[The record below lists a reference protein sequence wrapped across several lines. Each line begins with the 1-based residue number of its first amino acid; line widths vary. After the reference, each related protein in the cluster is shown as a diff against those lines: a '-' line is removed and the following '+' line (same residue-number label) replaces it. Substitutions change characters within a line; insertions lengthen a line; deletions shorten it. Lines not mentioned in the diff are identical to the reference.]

1 EASLHPS
8 RGLRAGAKSTL
19 LPAVLLFPFLDCLPL
34 HVRRAVPATTLERDD
49 VVDDVSGAGTR
60 LATSGGTGVLL
71 HEPPPL
77 LGVALEAVVV
87 SRMVGRR
94 TPARLRG
101 LGGKGEETSDDER
114 ADAHG
119 EVRYRARVALSAR
132 YAAFGSDAD
141 CAACGSNP
149 GILIGRY
156 LPAPQLAPGQVGI
169 GDPTGT
175 DGALPIFF
183 SALRRKLLDSATV
196 ARPDLVTGPV
206 FKTGGTC

>member
-1 EASLHPS
+1 
-8 RGLRAGAKSTL
+8 
-19 LPAVLLFPFLDCLPL
+19 
-34 HVRRAVPATTLERDD
+34 

-101 LGGKGEETSDDER
+101 LGGKGEETSDEER